1 MIAQSAIYAAFAVYP
16 GIWGLYGSR
25 RLERKY
31 PAVQGAC
38 WIAVCVK
45 TENKGS
51 YMSQKKKVRFKIL
64 AAPDDLSEI
73 KNKVK
78 KFRIRKI
85 RRLLVPAVLI
95 LLAVCGTYLLLKN
108 QTYTQA
114 RTAREY
120 PADISDTSSYARFE
134 DGIVRYNRDGVAFLN
149 KKNEEQWIQPAQ
161 IQNPII
167 VVKEKA
173 FAVADNGG
181 NNIMVFTEEGLK
193 GEIETT
199 LPIEKITVSDQ
210 GIVSAVLKD
219 ESSPKII
226 SYDATGNIL
235 VEQKTTAGTTG
246 YPVAL
251 EVSDDGRMLAA
262 SYLYTEGAVIKS
274 RVVFYNFGETGQGK
288 TDNIVSSYEY
298 DDTVAAEIF
307 FMGEDRSI
315 VVGDNS
321 FIIYKGKEEPQKE
334 KEITVGQEIQ
344 SVFHSDQYIGFVL
357 LNRDKSGYELRL
369 YNRLGEQ
376 ILNRDIPAK
385 YDNVKIDGDEV
396 IMFDGTKY
404 CIVTATGIIKF
415 NGDIK
420 INALEMFRASGLNR
434 YYVMSVDELRVI
446 YLTK

>member
-1 MIAQSAIYAAFAVYP
+1 
-16 GIWGLYGSR
+16 
-25 RLERKY
+25 
-31 PAVQGAC
+31 
-38 WIAVCVK
+38 
-45 TENKGS
+45 
-51 YMSQKKKVRFKIL
+51 MSQKKKVRFKIL

-78 KFRIRKI
+78 KFRVRKL
-85 RRLLVPAVLI
+85 RKLLVPAVLI

-108 QTYTQA
+108 QTYMQA

-120 PADISDTSSYARFE
+120 PVDISDTSSYARFG
-134 DGIVRYNRDGVAFLN
+134 DGIVRYNRDGVVFLN

-167 VVKEKA
+167 VVKDKA
-173 FAVADNGG
+173 FTVADNGG

-199 LPIEKITVSDQ
+199 LPIEKIAVSDQ

-219 ESSPKII
+219 ENSPKII

-246 YPVAL
+246 YPAAL
-251 EVSDDGRMLAA
+251 ELSDDGRVLAV
-262 SYLYTEGAVIKS
+262 SYLYTEGAAIKS
-274 RVVFYNFGETGQGK
+274 KVVFYNFGETGQGK
-288 TDNIVSSYEY
+288 TDNIVSSEEY
-298 DDTVAAEIF
+298 NDTVAAEIF
-307 FMGEDRSI
+307 FMGEDRSV
-315 VVGDNS
+315 VVGDNG
-321 FIIYKGKEEPQKE
+321 FTIYKGKEEPQKE

-357 LNRDKSGYELRL
+357 LNRDKSGYEVRL
-369 YNRLGEQ
+369 YNRLGDQ
-376 ILNRDIPAK
+376 VLNRDIPAK
-385 YDNVKIDGDEV
+385 YDNVKIDGDEI
-396 IMFDGTKY
+396 IMFDGTKC
-404 CIVTATGIIKF
+404 CIVSATGIIRF

-420 INALEMFRASGLNR
+420 INALEMFRAPGLNR

>member
-1 MIAQSAIYAAFAVYP
+1 
-16 GIWGLYGSR
+16 
-25 RLERKY
+25 
-31 PAVQGAC
+31 
-38 WIAVCVK
+38 
-45 TENKGS
+45 
-51 YMSQKKKVRFKIL
+51 MSQKKKVRFKIL

-78 KFRIRKI
+78 KFRFRKL
-85 RRLLVPAVLI
+85 RKLLVPAVLI

-108 QTYTQA
+108 QTYMQA

-120 PADISDTSSYARFE
+120 PVDISDTSSYARFG
-134 DGIVRYNRDGVAFLN
+134 DGIVRYNRDGVVFLN

-167 VVKEKA
+167 VVKDKA
-173 FAVADNGG
+173 FTVADNGG

-199 LPIEKITVSDQ
+199 LPIEKIAVSDQ

-219 ESSPKII
+219 ENSPKII

-246 YPVAL
+246 YPAAL
-251 EVSDDGRMLAA
+251 ELSDDGRVLAV
-262 SYLYTEGAVIKS
+262 SYLYTEGAAIKS
-274 RVVFYNFGETGQGK
+274 KVVFYNFGETGQGK
-288 TDNIVSSYEY
+288 TDNIVSSEEY
-298 DDTVAAEIF
+298 NDTVAAEIF
-307 FMGEDRSI
+307 FMGEDRSV
-315 VVGDNS
+315 VVGDNG
-321 FIIYKGKEEPQKE
+321 FTIYKGKEEPQKE

-357 LNRDKSGYELRL
+357 LNRDKSGYEVRL
-369 YNRLGEQ
+369 YNRLGDQ
-376 ILNRDIPAK
+376 VLNRDIPAK
-385 YDNVKIDGDEV
+385 YDNVKIDGDEI
-396 IMFDGTKY
+396 IMFDGTKC
-404 CIVTATGIIKF
+404 CIVSATGIIRF

-420 INALEMFRASGLNR
+420 INALEMFRAPGLNR